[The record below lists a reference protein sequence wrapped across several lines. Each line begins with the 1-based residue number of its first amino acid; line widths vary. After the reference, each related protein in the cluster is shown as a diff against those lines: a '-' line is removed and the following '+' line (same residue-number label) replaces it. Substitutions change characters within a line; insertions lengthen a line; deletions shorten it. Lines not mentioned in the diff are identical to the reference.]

1 MNQSEFMTSL
11 HGLLKLQSVETRIP
25 TYICL
30 QYHKNVSMLLKLF
43 KSISYLIARK
53 SIDRFYLLK

>member
-25 TYICL
+25 TYMPT
-30 QYHKNVSMLLKLF
+30 VSQKCFHAFETVQKYFLSDCK
-43 KSISYLIARK
+43 KK
-53 SIDRFYLLK
+53 C